1 MIKKNRMISNYLR
14 NKLFWFTE
22 YIKGGKIKNH
32 LNEITDILD
41 NPNSIN
47 SLNIRQKNLDNI
59 LLHATKTTKF
69 YKSYNN
75 SKKIEEF
82 PVIKKNIVQENF
94 DDFKSSDYLNRNN
107 YKVATSGSTGAPFFL
122 YQDKNKRN
130 RNTSDILYFLKLNN
144 YKIGDRLYELEVWG
158 DNNKKGNLKSWLQ
171 NVVQFDISKLTDSR
185 ILYFLKT
192 LKTSKQ
198 KKVLLGF
205 ASSYESICRY
215 LDKVGYDLDNLNISS
230 IIANSE
236 YLNHYTKTTMS
247 KYFNAPVLSRYSNE
261 EIGIIAHQTTKSPE
275 DFIINCAS
283 YHVEI
288 LDMENDKPARPGN
301 LGRIVV
307 TDLFNHCMP
316 MIRYDTGDIAKL
328 KESDKESQ
336 KLKEIEGRKMD
347 LIFDSHGNI
356 VSSFIVYTKF
366 YKYYK
371 LLKQYQFIQEGEK
384 EYIIKLNILDK
395 FPFEKELIED
405 IKKDFGNDAIVK
417 IVYVSEIPMLS
428 SGKRK
433 KVVNNYK
440 METNV

>member
-1 MIKKNRMISNYLR
+1 MILNYLR
-14 NKLFWFTE
+14 NKLFWLTDFVN
-22 YIKGGKIKNH
+22 GGEIKNH
-32 LNEITDILD
+32 LKEVTSILD
-41 NPNSIN
+41 DPNSIN
-47 SLNIRQKNLDNI
+47 SLNSRQKNLDNI

-69 YKSYNN
+69 YKNYNN

-82 PVIKKNIVQENF
+82 PVISKSIIQVNF
-94 DDFKSSDYLNRNN
+94 DDFKSSIYLNKNN
-107 YKVATSGSTGAPFFL
+107 YKVATSGSTGTPFFL

-130 RNTSDILYFLKLNN
+130 RNTSDIFYFLKLNN
-144 YKIGDRLYELEVWG
+144 YTIGDRLYQLEVWR
-158 DNNKKGNLKSWLQ
+158 DNNKKGKLKSWAQ
-171 NVVQFDISKLTDSR
+171 NVVQFDVSKLTDSR
-185 ILYFLKT
+185 ILYFLKK

-198 KKVLLGF
+198 KKVILGF

-215 LDKVGYDLDNLNISS
+215 LDKVDYDLDNFSISS

-247 KYFNAPVLSRYSNE
+247 KYFNAEVLSRYSSE
-261 EIGIIAHQTTKSPE
+261 ELGILAHQTIKSPE

-288 LDMENDKPARPGN
+288 LDMENDKPARPGSF
-301 LGRIVV
+301 GRIVV
-307 TDLFNHCMP
+307 TDLFNYCMP

-328 KESDKESQ
+328 NESDNDSQ
-336 KLKEIEGRKMD
+336 KLKQIEGRKMD
-347 LIFDSHGNI
+347 LIYDSQGNI

-384 EYIIKLNILDK
+384 KYTIKLNIFDK
-395 FPFEKELIED
+395 FLFEKELIDD

-417 IVYVSEIPMLS
+417 IVYVNEIPTLS

-440 METNV
+440 R

>member
-1 MIKKNRMISNYLR
+1 MILNYLR
-14 NKLFWFTE
+14 NKLFWLTDFVN
-22 YIKGGKIKNH
+22 GGEIKNH
-32 LNEITDILD
+32 LKEVTSILD
-41 NPNSIN
+41 DPNSIN
-47 SLNIRQKNLDNI
+47 SLNRRQKNLDNI

-69 YKSYNN
+69 YKSYSN

-82 PVIKKNIVQENF
+82 PVISKNIIQENF
-94 DDFKSSDYLNRNN
+94 DDFKSSVYLNKNN
-107 YKVATSGSTGAPFFL
+107 YKVATSGSTGTPFFL

-130 RNTSDILYFLKLNN
+130 RNTSDIFYFLKLNN
-144 YKIGDRLYELEVWG
+144 YKIGDRLYQLEVWR
-158 DNNKKGNLKSWLQ
+158 DNKKKSNFKSWAQ

-185 ILYFLKT
+185 ILFFLKK

-198 KKVLLGF
+198 KKILLGF

-215 LDKVGYDLDNLNISS
+215 LDKVDYDLNDLNIST

-236 YLNHYTKTTMS
+236 YLNHYTKTTMR
-247 KYFNAPVLSRYSNE
+247 KYFNAPVFSRYSNE
-261 EIGIIAHQTTKSPE
+261 EIGIIAHQTIKSPE

-288 LDMENDKPARPGN
+288 LDMENDKPARPGSF
-301 LGRIVV
+301 GRVVV
-307 TDLFNHCMP
+307 TDLFNYAMP
-316 MIRYDTGDIAKL
+316 MIRYDTGDIAILNGLDNNYPKL
-328 KESDKESQ
+328 KQ
-336 KLKEIEGRKMD
+336 IEGRKMD
-347 LIFDSHGNI
+347 LIYDSQGNI

-384 EYIIKLNILDK
+384 EYTIRLNILDK
-395 FPFEKELIED
+395 FPFEKELIDD
-405 IKKDFGNDAIVK
+405 IKKDFGIDAIVK
-417 IVYVSEIPMLS
+417 IVYVSEIPTLS

-440 METNV
+440 R

>member
-1 MIKKNRMISNYLR
+1 MISNYFR
-14 NKLFWFTE
+14 NKLFWLTDFV
-22 YIKGGKIKNH
+22 KGNEIKNH
-32 LNEITDILD
+32 LKEITNILD

-47 SLNIRQKNLDNI
+47 SLNRRQKNLDNI

-82 PVIKKNIVQENF
+82 PVISKNRIQENF
-94 DDFKSSDYLNRNN
+94 DDFKSSVYLNRNN
-107 YKVATSGSTGAPFFL
+107 YKVATSGSTGTPFFL

-130 RNTSDILYFLKLNN
+130 RNTSDILYYLKLNN
-144 YKIGDRLYELEVWG
+144 YKIGDCLYELEVWR
-158 DNNKKGNLKSWLQ
+158 DNNKKSNFKSWAQ

-185 ILYFLKT
+185 ILYFLKK

-198 KKVLLGF
+198 KKILLGF

-215 LDKVGYDLDNLNISS
+215 LDKVDYDLDDLNIST

-236 YLNHYTKTTMS
+236 YLNPYTKTTMG

-275 DFIINCAS
+275 EFIINCAS

-288 LDMENDKPARPGN
+288 LDMENDKPARSGDF
-301 LGRIVV
+301 GRIVV
-307 TDLFNHCMP
+307 TDLFNYCMP

-328 KESDKESQ
+328 NESDKNPL
-336 KLKEIEGRKMD
+336 KLKQIEGRKMD
-347 LIFDSHGNI
+347 LIYDSQGNI

-384 EYIIKLNILDK
+384 EYTIKLNVSDK
-395 FPFEKELIED
+395 FPFEKELIDD

-417 IVYVSEIPMLS
+417 IVYVSEIPTLS

-440 METNV
+440 R

>member
-1 MIKKNRMISNYLR
+1 MVLNYFRNR
-14 NKLFWFTE
+14 LFWLTDFV
-22 YIKGGKIKNH
+22 KGSKIKNH
-32 LNEITDILD
+32 LNEIKGILD
-41 NPNSIN
+41 DPNSIN
-47 SLNIRQKNLDNI
+47 SLNKRQKNLDNI

-69 YKSYNN
+69 YKSYTN

-82 PVIKKNIVQENF
+82 PVIRKNIIQENF
-94 DDFKSSDYLNRNN
+94 DDFKSSVYLNKNN
-107 YKVATSGSTGAPFFL
+107 YKVATSGSTGTPLFL

-130 RNTSDILYFLKLNN
+130 RNTSDLLYFLKLNN
-144 YKIGDRLYELEVWG
+144 YKIGDCLYQLEVWR
-158 DNNKKGNLKSWLQ
+158 DNNKKGNLKSWVQ

-185 ILYFLKT
+185 ILYFLKK

-205 ASSYESICRY
+205 ASAYESICRY
-215 LDKVGYDLDNLNISS
+215 LDKTGNNLDNLNISS

-236 YLNHYTKTTMS
+236 YLDHYTKTTMG

-288 LDMENDKPARPGN
+288 LDMENDKPAKPGN

-307 TDLFNHCMP
+307 TDLFNYCMP
-316 MIRYDTGDIAKL
+316 MIRYDTGDMAKL
-328 KESDKESQ
+328 IESDKESL
-336 KLKEIEGRKMD
+336 KLKQIEGRKMD
-347 LIFDSHGNI
+347 LIYDTQGNI

-384 EYIIKLNILDK
+384 KYTVKLNILDK
-395 FPFEKELIED
+395 FSFEKELIED

-417 IVYVSEIPMLS
+417 IIYVSEIPTLS

-433 KVVNNYK
+433 KVVNSYK
-440 METNV
+440 M